1 MSKKAAKA
9 VKTEVRGYHYD
20 VIVSPVIT
28 EKSTAASEHNK
39 VIFNVRL
46 ESTKA
51 DIKSAVEALFN
62 VKVANVNTLRRLG
75 KQKSFRGVAG
85 KQLDTKKAI
94 ITLAAGQS
102 INLEGGVK

>member
-1 MSKKAAKA
+1 MKKAKKA
-9 VKTEVRGYHYD
+9 VKTEARSYHYD
-20 VIVSPVIT
+20 TIVSPVIT
-28 EKSTAASEHNK
+28 EKSTAVSEFNR
-39 VIFNVRL
+39 VMFNVRL

-75 KQKSFRGVAG
+75 KTKLFRGVKG
-85 KQLDTKKAI
+85 KQNDTKKAI
-94 ITLAAGQS
+94 VTLVAGQS

>member
-1 MSKKAAKA
+1 MKKAKKIEKIEARA
-9 VKTEVRGYHYD
+9 YHYD
-20 VIVSPVIT
+20 TIVSPVIT
-28 EKSTAASEHNK
+28 EKSTAVSEFNK
-39 VIFNVRL
+39 VMFNVRL

-75 KQKSFRGVAG
+75 KVKLFRGVKG
-85 KQLDTKKAI
+85 KQNDTKKAI
-94 ITLAAGQS
+94 VTLAAGQS

>member
-1 MSKKAAKA
+1 MKKAKKA
-9 VKTEVRGYHYD
+9 VKTEARSYHYD
-20 VIVSPVIT
+20 TIVSPVIT
-28 EKSTAASEHNK
+28 EKSTAVSEFNK
-39 VIFNVRL
+39 VMFNVRL

-75 KQKSFRGVAG
+75 KTKLFRGVKG
-85 KQLDTKKAI
+85 KQNDTKKAI
-94 ITLAAGQS
+94 VTLVAGQS

>member
-1 MSKKAAKA
+1 MKKAKKIE
-9 VKTEVRGYHYD
+9 KTEARAYHYD
-20 VIVSPVIT
+20 TIVSPVIT
-28 EKSTAASEHNK
+28 EKSTAVSEFNK
-39 VIFNVRL
+39 VMFNVRL

-75 KQKSFRGVAG
+75 KVKLFRGVKG
-85 KQLDTKKAI
+85 KQNDTKKAI
-94 ITLAAGQS
+94 VTLAEGQS